1 MLLFTV
7 FLLSSASLISPAT
20 SAFPS
25 SAMSSP
31 ANAKKSVH
39 AARKRPAP
47 TKKSGAVGG
56 RKKSTE
62 SQEDRNSERSC
73 RATETAN
80 AKKKAVSSSLQQSRI
95 LYILGLDAVKFELCP
110 AMPTFTDPRIDP
122 EENDPE
128 VMPDITS
135 ASPLAM
141 LQEFLRVDAR
151 HRMCFLELHNY
162 FDPPSHPKTEMLFK
176 SSTLVVSENEFT
188 DDTYLEIAQA
198 KGIAPLVSDIPDSS
212 TGRIQIPHMNMVYM
226 PCA

>member
-31 ANAKKSVH
+31 ANAKKSVR

-47 TKKSGAVGG
+47 NKKSGAVGG
-56 RKKSTE
+56 RKKSAE
-62 SQEDRNSERSC
+62 SQEDRNTERSR

-110 AMPTFTDPRIDP
+110 AMPTFTDPWIDP
-122 EENDPE
+122 EDLENDPE
-128 VMPDITS
+128 VMPEITS
-135 ASPLAM
+135 ASAV
-141 LQEFLRVDAR
+141 QFFYFGSLR
-151 HRMCFLELHNY
+151 
-162 FDPPSHPKTEMLFK
+162 K
-176 SSTLVVSENEFT
+176 
-188 DDTYLEIAQA
+188 
-198 KGIAPLVSDIPDSS
+198 
-212 TGRIQIPHMNMVYM
+212 
-226 PCA
+226 